1 MIFAF
6 IFLDHPHLVGGCGRG
21 QGSDG
26 EREKG
31 DNPENKTL
39 LISRTVKSEFF
50 PLSRNYFSV

>member
-6 IFLDHPHLVGGCGRG
+6 IFLDHPHLAGGCGGG
-21 QGSDG
+21 QGSGG

-31 DNPENKTL
+31 ENPEIQTV